1 LIQASYKTDSWWSRY
16 ATIQY
21 LEAAEIFYTLE
32 IDRLSDNAE
41 VTVSDS
47 EYLNNLEVQR
57 ASLAIDL
64 DKLKKIQDASDPP
77 FRH

>member
-1 LIQASYKTDSWWSRY
+1 MIHASYKTDSWWSRY

-21 LEAAEIFYTLE
+21 LEASEIFYTSE
-32 IDRLSDNAE
+32 IDRLSGNIE

-47 EYLNNLEVQR
+47 KYLNNLEVQR

-64 DKLKKIQDASDPP
+64 DKLQKIQDASDPP
-77 FRH
+77 FRY